1 MKKIITT
8 IFALI
13 YLFIFFPSAAL
24 AQEEPPS
31 ITLTLT
37 RDFGYGGFSGDI
49 QGTFSMK
56 VSGPDNLV
64 KVQFYID
71 ELLIGT
77 DTEIPFLIQ
86 FHTES
91 FEPGNHNMY
100 AIGILSD
107 GSEVRS
113 NEFIRHFLSGEDAMG
128 NTLNIVIPLL
138 AVILGISIIGV
149 VAPML
154 FGKKGKLRPVGE
166 YGAAGG
172 AVCPRCQLP
181 YSRNYLSPNL
191 VIGKLEHCPHCGKW
205 AVVRRAAQ
213 DELVDAEA
221 RLRQDREEGV
231 KEISKDEDE
240 SLRQALEDSR
250 FDD

>member
-1 MKKIITT
+1 MKKTLILLIISMFLLPT
-8 IFALI
+8 
-13 YLFIFFPSAAL
+13 PAL
-24 AQEEPPS
+24 AQEETPT

-56 VSGPDNLV
+56 VSGPDDLV
-64 KVQFYID
+64 EVQFYID
-71 ELLIGT
+71 DVLIGT
-77 DTEIPFLIQ
+77 DTESPFRIQ
-86 FHTES
+86 FHTDS
-91 FEPGNHNMY
+91 FEPGNHKMS
-100 AIGILSD
+100 AIGILSN

-113 NEFIRHFLSGEDAMG
+113 NEFVRYFLSGEDAMG
-128 NTLNIVIPLL
+128 NTFGILIPLL
-138 AVILGISIIGV
+138 AVIIGISLIGV

-154 FGKKGKLRPVGE
+154 FGKKGKQQPIGE

-181 YSRNYLSPNL
+181 YSRKFLSPNL
-191 VIGKLEHCPHCGKW
+191 VIGKLERCPHCGKL
-205 AVVRRAAQ
+205 AIVRRATP

-221 RLRQDREEGV
+221 RLRSDHEEG
-231 KEISKDEDE
+231 ILDLSKDEDE
-240 SLRQALEDSR
+240 SLRQALDESR